1 MLDSTDRQL
10 DATASLTAV
19 QVMQFEAAFSYL
31 LLTMVERY
39 IR

>member
-19 QVMQFEAAFSYL
+19 QVAQLEAAFSYR
-31 LLTMVERY
+31 LLTKVERY
-39 IR
+39 SR